1 MSFFDDDEGGAPRPA
16 AATTSRVR
24 AQPGPRRPQRTGR
37 GGSDHDRHAMM
48 VRRRIAAGV
57 GVLLLIVIALVVNGC
72 LKSGKESALKEYNSD
87 ASQLV
92 QESDQQISRPL
103 FETLAGASGKSPL
116 DVEEE
121 VNQLRLQAQTQ
132 ASHAQELS
140 VPGEVQ
146 DAQRN
151 LLLAFNLRAEGLAKI
166 ANLVR
171 TALGGQGKQASIYI
185 AGAMELFLS
194 SDVIWSQRVA
204 PLIQQALADDGIHG
218 ESTSGTQFL
227 PNLGWL
233 EPTTVLARLTGQTS
247 ASSPSSA
254 VTPGTHG
261 SALLGVSV
269 GATALEPSP
278 ALNHISG
285 GSNPTFT
292 VKVEDSGSNPETG
305 VKVEVSVAAGGKEYK
320 ASHVI
325 NKTEPG
331 ATSSVDI
338 PVEGVPQEAAARIT
352 VYVQPVPGETNAEN
366 NKGTYLAVFGK

>member
-1 MSFFDDDEGGAPRPA
+1 
-16 AATTSRVR
+16 
-24 AQPGPRRPQRTGR
+24 
-37 GGSDHDRHAMM
+37 MM

-57 GVLLLIVIALVVNGC
+57 GVVLLIVIALVINGC
-72 LKSGKESALKEYNSD
+72 LKSGKESALKEYNSA

-92 QESDQQISRPL
+92 QESDQQVSKPL

-132 ASHAQELS
+132 ASHAQGLS
-140 VPGEVQ
+140 VPGEMQ

-151 LLLAFNLRAEGLAKI
+151 LLLVFDLRSEGLAKV

-171 TALGGQGKQASIYI
+171 TALGGQGKQASVYI

-204 PLIQQALADDGIHG
+204 PLIQQALGDDGIRG

-233 EPTTVLARLTGQTS
+233 EPATVLARLTGQST

-269 GATALEPSP
+269 GATPLEPSP

-305 VKVEVSVAAGGKEYK
+305 VKVEVSVDAGGKQYK

-325 NKTEPG
+325 DKSEPG
-331 ATSSVDI
+331 ATASVDI

-352 VYVQPVPGETNAEN
+352 VYVQPVPGETNVEN